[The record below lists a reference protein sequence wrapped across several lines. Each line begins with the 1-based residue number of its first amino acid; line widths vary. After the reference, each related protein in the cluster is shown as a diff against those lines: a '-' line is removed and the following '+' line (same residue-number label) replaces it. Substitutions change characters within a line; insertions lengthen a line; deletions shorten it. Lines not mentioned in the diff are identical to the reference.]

1 MKKIV
6 YIFFASLLISG
17 TVYGQD
23 KTIHGIVTTLDS
35 IPLIGVEIEVK
46 STGQS
51 VYTDSL
57 GGFSTFCDI
66 EDKLKVKANGFYN
79 TTAKVE
85 QKTKFVAVNLK
96 LRPGEKQREYAI
108 GYGHVS
114 EEDLTSS
121 ILKLNGGNSNYSKFN
136 DILDLI
142 RSMGANVTN
151 GQVIL
156 RGERT
161 FQGSNAALL
170 IVDKAIV
177 DYDYLKTIKPMY
189 VESIDIIRD
198 GTSSVYGSR
207 GANGVV
213 IIETVKGE

>member
-6 YIFFASLLISG
+6 YIFLTALLISG
-17 TVYGQD
+17 AVYGQD

-35 IPLIGVEIEVK
+35 IPLIGVEIEVG
-46 STGQS
+46 STGQT

-57 GGFSTFCDI
+57 GGFSTFCDTK
-66 EDKLKVKANGFYN
+66 DKLKVKANGFYN

-85 QKTKFVAVNLK
+85 EKTKFVAVNLK
-96 LRPGEKQREYAI
+96 LKPGEKQREYAI

-189 VESIDIIRD
+189 VKSIDIIRD

-213 IIETVKGE
+213 IIETLKGE

>member
-6 YIFFASLLISG
+6 YVFIAALLISG
-17 TVYGQD
+17 GVYGQE
-23 KTIHGIVTTLDS
+23 KAIHGLVTTLDS
-35 IPLIGVEIEVK
+35 IPLIGVEIDVK
-46 STGQS
+46 STGQT

-66 EDKLKVKANGFYN
+66 RDKLKLKANGFYN
-79 TTAKVE
+79 ATVKVE
-85 QKTKFVAVNLK
+85 EKTKFVAVNMKLK
-96 LRPGEKQREYAI
+96 PGEKQREYAI
-108 GYGHVS
+108 GYGYVS

-121 ILKLNGGNSNYSKFN
+121 VLKLNGGNSDYSKFN

-151 GQVIL
+151 GEVIL

-161 FQGSNAALL
+161 LHGSNAALL
-170 IVDKAIV
+170 IVDNTIV
-177 DYDYLKTIKPMY
+177 DYDFLKTIKPMY
-189 VESIDIIRD
+189 VKSIDIIRD

-213 IIETVKGE
+213 IIETLKGE